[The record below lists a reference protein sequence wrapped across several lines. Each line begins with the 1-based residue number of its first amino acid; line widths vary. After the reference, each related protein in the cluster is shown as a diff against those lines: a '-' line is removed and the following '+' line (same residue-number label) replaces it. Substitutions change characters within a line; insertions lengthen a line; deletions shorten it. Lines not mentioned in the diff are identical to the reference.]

1 MDPSVQE
8 ILSFLKKKFI
18 FEDKDLIF
26 MQDML
31 MGCEKNFKNELEKA
45 KKNFE
50 EEKRKV
56 EERYKKIIAESVEGY
71 KEEVQLLYDRID
83 ELKNENSKN
92 EKKLREYYEK
102 FNELSGRVSR
112 LVEEMG
118 EIDEVEFNSAEN
130 CSGKLR
136 NEGVD
141 NVNLVPTEKSSPGDQ
156 SFQYAPS
163 VCASAKVDT
172 NCNEQKES
180 GRSDEADLDVETAV
194 QPESSGATGVNLTSN
209 NLGSSQVK
217 DGVIDS
223 HEMHFSHGL
232 KSVCTSA
239 GNSSGQSSHKGIDN
253 INLVPPETNCPG
265 DQSFQC
271 APYACDSGRVE
282 SNSDKQKEN
291 DHSQGADPLPVDL
304 ALEHGDRTRHPSA
317 SKAVDCFNN
326 NLNAASDKPESSPV
340 IRISDSDDEMNTN
353 ETACASNRCGL
364 GVNLTCWP
372 QKKGVHKQDSSKS
385 TQKRKR
391 STDEG
396 DRNRSFVG
404 DDNTNLECSSKF
416 ARVVPFPEQNSVS
429 LRQCEDKVGV
439 KCHSELPPGRSDK
452 PNVFSN
458 GNDSD
463 SCNTGKI
470 EMFVKQVCALYRQ
483 QISENKSSYSM
494 SQNDEMSI
502 TALGKCLIDGDPEN
516 KLRVTMSEVSLKD
529 HQKCKRLAI
538 RYCHQLFQIYDSK
551 RDRLFCTDAG
561 VI

>member
-1 MDPSVQE
+1 
-8 ILSFLKKKFI
+8 
-18 FEDKDLIF
+18 
-26 MQDML
+26 MQD
-31 MGCEKNFKNELEKA
+31 KA
-45 KKNFE
+45 A
-50 EEKRKV
+50 
-56 EERYKKIIAESVEGY
+56 YTTP
-71 KEEVQLLYDRID
+71 
-83 ELKNENSKN
+83 
-92 EKKLREYYEK
+92 LR
-102 FNELSGRVSR
+102 
-112 LVEEMG
+112 
-118 EIDEVEFNSAEN
+118 
-130 CSGKLR
+130 
-136 NEGVD
+136 
-141 NVNLVPTEKSSPGDQ
+141 
-156 SFQYAPS
+156 
-163 VCASAKVDT
+163 
-172 NCNEQKES
+172 
-180 GRSDEADLDVETAV
+180 DLDVETAI

-209 NLGSSQVK
+209 NLESSQVK

-404 DDNTNLECSSKF
+404 DDNTNLGCSSKF

-470 EMFVKQVCALYRQ
+470 EMFVKQGRKWLSEYELCSAFEKDPELCLNAVCALYRQ

-516 KLRVTMSEVSLKD
+516 KLRVTMSDVSLKD